1 MLQKTACLRRRVDD
15 LFQILHN
22 IHRCPMD
29 LQPGLL
35 TMNVSRLFVWIAIVL
50 SIAYL
55 DLGIYSAFAQEVDS
69 KNPLVVQ
76 LPKQLRFSYDL
87 RRDLAG
93 KTQEYTID
101 LGRQLCNESL
111 SVEVRM
117 KNGTDVSWKAPRI
130 TSSCGCISGLPSNLG
145 TEPESESVLSF
156 KIKLPKASEK
166 LGRQIV
172 FWDGTG
178 NALLQMTITSDVVLP
193 FSPTSQAID
202 LANDCKQSFSIPLTQ
217 SIKGVSCDGLSAS
230 VYGAGVTNAKLD
242 LSSES
247 PVVHVDMDTLVADG
261 QLTHI
266 PLSLELSRDGKEVGS
281 APLTVRVL
289 SRNVFFPKT
298 ISFQRNG
305 SDYTASFKLSS
316 VGFMQ
321 ALEAKGQLEIIGIA
335 EEITKKVKLSVNQ
348 TKQSPQLSTFLIEVR
363 VSDLEISDLQSLK
376 LSCGDWS
383 TTVECNVRKLP

>member
-1 MLQKTACLRRRVDD
+1 
-15 LFQILHN
+15 
-22 IHRCPMD
+22 
-29 LQPGLL
+29 
-35 TMNVSRLFVWIAIVL
+35 
-50 SIAYL
+50 
-55 DLGIYSAFAQEVDS
+55 
-69 KNPLVVQ
+69 
-76 LPKQLRFSYDL
+76 
-87 RRDLAG
+87 
-93 KTQEYTID
+93 
-101 LGRQLCNESL
+101 
-111 SVEVRM
+111 M

-230 VYGAGVTNAKLD
+230 VYGAGVTN
-242 LSSES
+242 
-247 PVVHVDMDTLVADG
+247 G

-298 ISFQRNG
+298 ISFQRSG

-316 VGFMQ
+316 VGLMQ

-363 VSDLEISDLQSLK
+363 VSDREISDLQSLN